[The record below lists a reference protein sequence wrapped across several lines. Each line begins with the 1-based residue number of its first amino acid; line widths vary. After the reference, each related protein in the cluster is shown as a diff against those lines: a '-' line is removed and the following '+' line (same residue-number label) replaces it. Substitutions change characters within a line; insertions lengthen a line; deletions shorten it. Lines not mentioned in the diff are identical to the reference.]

1 LLITVDCF
9 RADHAGFLGYRRST
23 TPFLDSMAKESLV
36 FSNAIVAGDVSGRSP
51 GNGSE
56 CRILRVSCDFRNVD
70 VVLSGHQQ
78 APAVAL
84 VPTPDGLYFSSDTP
98 LEPNHVYRLDRE
110 GEALLTRSR
119 RSELAGASCH
129 DRSVLLGRR
138 SDFDGLVFYPLL
150 LNLTFFGCALPG
162 NGISFTSGGHT
173 DLRRGANH
181 GSNE

>member
-1 LLITVDCF
+1 MQSPRSLLLITVDCF

-23 TPFLDSMAKESLV
+23 TPFLDSLARESLV
-36 FSNAIVAGDVSGRSP
+36 FSNAIVAGDVSGCSP

-78 APAVAL
+78 ARAVAL
-84 VPTPDGLYFSSDTP
+84 VPTPDGLYF
-98 LEPNHVYRLDRE
+98 RE

-138 SDFDGLVFYPLL
+138 GDFDCLVFYPLL
-150 LNLTFFGCALPG
+150 LNLTFFGYALPG

>member
-1 LLITVDCF
+1 MPAFSATVAPPHPSSTRWPG
-9 RADHAGFLGYRRST
+9 RAWYFPTRLWRAMSLGAHRGTVQS
-23 TPFLDSMAKESLV
+23 A
-36 FSNAIVAGDVSGRSP
+36 
-51 GNGSE
+51 
-56 CRILRVSCDFRNVD
+56 VSCAS
-70 VVLSGHQQ
+70 LAISGMWMWFFPVISRR
-78 APAVAL
+78 APSL
-84 VPTPDGLYFSSDTP
+84 WCPPPMDCTFPPTP
-98 LEPNHVYRLDRE
+98 LEPNHVYHLDRE

-138 SDFDGLVFYPLL
+138 GDFDCLVFYPLL
-150 LNLTFFGCALPG
+150 LNLTFFGYALPG

>member
-1 LLITVDCF
+1 MPPLTVGV
-9 RADHAGFLGYRRST
+9 RGTLPILFLAVRHVHTSFTMSG
-23 TPFLDSMAKESLV
+23 P
-36 FSNAIVAGDVSGRSP
+36 NVSGCSLGQRFRVPYSA
-51 GNGSE
+51 
-56 CRILRVSCDFRNVD
+56 RLLRFQACF
-70 VVLSGHQQ
+70 SGHQQ
-78 APAVAL
+78 ARAVAL

-98 LEPNHVYRLDRE
+98 LEPNHVYHLDRE

-138 SDFDGLVFYPLL
+138 SDFDCLVFYPLL
-150 LNLTFFGCALPG
+150 LSLTFFGCALPG
-162 NGISFTSGGHT
+162 NGISFTGGGHT